1 MPAVSPSATASS
13 AAPGTYCHGLP
24 APPRIR
30 VDTATRRTMS
40 LLDAPSWDR
49 GAHRRRRRDEQH
61 RSMNPAD
68 LMARHATQLPL
79 TSPRSRREL
88 AASRPCHRV
97 GRCPTPRQD
106 CVGQRAASC
115 APSRPPAAKA
125 QRAGSMAARSLAQ
138 GCVGQGD
145 QRSIIASIH
154 PVDNPVGM
162 LRHSADAHDG
172 QPERRED
179 QKYAVEVTSIVQRIR
194 ASGHAKFPVAKP
206 AYGGAMAAAF
216 SISGAA
222 SKPSPMIRPDRASKE
237 RRPPRRTSRRRGRR
251 RAGRGDARWMG
262 RGVARGGR
270 ITAELDQGAAT

>member
-1 MPAVSPSATASS
+1 MGRRASPGRRRRVTKPWPSTSAKPSMPAVSPSATASS

-30 VDTATRRTMS
+30 VDTATRRTMP

-68 LMARHATQLPL
+68 LLARHATQVPL

-145 QRSIIASIH
+145 QRSIIASIN
-154 PVDNPVGM
+154 PVDTPWECHETARTPRTFSPNG
-162 LRHSADAHDG
+162 A
-172 QPERRED
+172 
-179 QKYAVEVTSIVQRIR
+179 KIR
-194 ASGHAKFPVAKP
+194 N
-206 AYGGAMAAAF
+206 M
-216 SISGAA
+216 
-222 SKPSPMIRPDRASKE
+222 
-237 RRPPRRTSRRRGRR
+237 
-251 RAGRGDARWMG
+251 RW
-262 RGVARGGR
+262 R
-270 ITAELDQGAAT
+270 